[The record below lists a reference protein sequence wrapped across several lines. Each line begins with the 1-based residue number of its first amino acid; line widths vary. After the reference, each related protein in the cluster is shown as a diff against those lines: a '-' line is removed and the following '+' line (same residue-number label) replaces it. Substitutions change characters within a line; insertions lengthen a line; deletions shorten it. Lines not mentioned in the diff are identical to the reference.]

1 MFIQTEET
9 ADPAELKFLPGTEV
23 LPGATASFASA
34 DEAGPSPLAARL
46 FEIEAVERVSLG
58 ADHIVLTKSDE
69 ADWQTLK
76 PAVLGA
82 IMDHFVAGRPVMAE
96 GAEGAT
102 APAAGGGQDDISAQI
117 QELVETRIRPA
128 AADQGGDVIFHEFKE
143 GAAIIEFIG
152 AAHMLRGGVQTMLR
166 HYLPQVE
173 RVVDYQ
179 DTIPKPGLDTIE
191 GQTIQKLLDEQVNPQ
206 VAMHGG
212 HIALVDVQDTK
223 VYIRLEGGCQG
234 CGMAS
239 MTLKHGVEVA
249 IKEAVPSIEQVLD
262 TTDHAGGDNPY
273 FQPGK
278 EGMSA
283 Y

>member
-9 ADPAELKFLPGTEV
+9 ANPAELKFLPGTEV
-23 LPGATASFASA
+23 LPGATASFDSA
-34 DEAGPSPLAARL
+34 DEAGPSPLAVRL
-46 FEIEAVERVSLG
+46 FEIDAIKRVSLG

-96 GAEGAT
+96 EAE
-102 APAAGGGQDDISAQI
+102 PAAGGADHDEISAQI

-128 AADQGGDVIFHEFKE
+128 AADQGGDVIFHEYKE
-143 GAAIIEFIG
+143 GTVVIEFTG
-152 AAHMLRGGVQTMLR
+152 PAHMLRGGVQTMLR
-166 HYLPQVE
+166 HYVPEVE
-173 RVVDYQ
+173 QVVDYQ

-249 IKEAVPSIEQVLD
+249 IKEAVPSIEEVLD
-262 TTDHAGGDNPY
+262 STDHAGGDNPY

>member
-1 MFIQTEET
+1 
-9 ADPAELKFLPGTEV
+9 
-23 LPGATASFASA
+23 
-34 DEAGPSPLAARL
+34 
-46 FEIEAVERVSLG
+46 
-58 ADHIVLTKSDE
+58 
-69 ADWQTLK
+69 
-76 PAVLGA
+76 
-82 IMDHFVAGRPVMAE
+82 
-96 GAEGAT
+96 
-102 APAAGGGQDDISAQI
+102 
-117 QELVETRIRPA
+117 
-128 AADQGGDVIFHEFKE
+128 
-143 GAAIIEFIG
+143 
-152 AAHMLRGGVQTMLR
+152 MLR

-206 VAMHGG
+206 VAGHGG
-212 HIALVDVQDTK
+212 HIALVDVQDTI

>member
-9 ADPAELKFLPGTEV
+9 ANPAELKFLPGTEV
-23 LPGATASFASA
+23 LPGATASFESA

-46 FEIEAVERVSLG
+46 FEIDAVKRVTLG
-58 ADHIVLTKSDE
+58 SDHIVLTKSDE

-96 GAEGAT
+96 D
-102 APAAGGGQDDISAQI
+102 APASDAAGEGESDEISAQI
-117 QELVETRIRPA
+117 QDLVETRIRPA

-143 GAAIIEFIG
+143 GTVIIEFID
-152 AAHMLRGGVQTMLR
+152 AAHALRGGVQTMLR
-166 HYLPQVE
+166 HYVPEVE

-212 HIALVDVQDTK
+212 HIALVDVQDSK

-249 IKEAVPSIEQVLD
+249 IKEAVPSIEEVLD
-262 TTDHAGGDNPY
+262 STDHAGGDNPY